1 MTLHSFLWINCDWLQ
16 ERSGAPGSIQQN
28 RIIMKIVILS
38 KRKKKN
44 TAKEE
49 DREKESIKY
58 IIRVYCVCAI

>member
-1 MTLHSFLWINCDWLQ
+1 MDKLRLVTRA
-16 ERSGAPGSIQQN
+16 ERSAWIYPTKSDNNENCNFIE
-28 RIIMKIVILS
+28 KE
-38 KRKKKN
+38 KKN